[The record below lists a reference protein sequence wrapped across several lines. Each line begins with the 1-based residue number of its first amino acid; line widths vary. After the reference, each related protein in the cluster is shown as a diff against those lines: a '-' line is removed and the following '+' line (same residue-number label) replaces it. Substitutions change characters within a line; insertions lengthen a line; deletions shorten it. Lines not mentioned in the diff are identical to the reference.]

1 MIAGLRDIK
10 FKPEQEKFLS
20 ETKEGIPFF
29 PFNNKPKLFEIQQ
42 ATPQRFTISTL
53 LDDRLI
59 LRMPIEVEIEKENE
73 TYIAKCDV
81 FEEFGYGD
89 DPMTSVID
97 LQQTLA
103 ELYWTLKE
111 EQNRLGPY
119 LTQIWNRLQE
129 VILER

>member
-1 MIAGLRDIK
+1 MIPDLGDIK
-10 FKPEQEKFLS
+10 FTPDQEKFLS
-20 ETKEGIPFF
+20 ETKKHNTFSIDIE
-29 PFNNKPKLFEIQQ
+29 PKSSEIQQ

-59 LRMPIEVEIEKENE
+59 LQMPIEVEIERENE
-73 TYIAKCDV
+73 TYIAKCGV

-119 LTQIWNRLQE
+119 LIRIWNRLQE
-129 VILER
+129 VIVER